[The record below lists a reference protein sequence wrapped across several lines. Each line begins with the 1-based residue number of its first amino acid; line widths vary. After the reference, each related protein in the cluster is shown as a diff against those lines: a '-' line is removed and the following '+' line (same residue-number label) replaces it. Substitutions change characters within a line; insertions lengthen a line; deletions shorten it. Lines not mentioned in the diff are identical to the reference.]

1 MKRFNDVAATCR
13 LLVPLVLFSLGGFTA
28 ATAAE
33 APKEEK
39 AAGAVEVHLHEYAV
53 DMPHT
58 LPAGP
63 TTFEIHND
71 GGKTHSFK
79 IEGPGLAELLSA
91 PVPPHGSGT
100 LKVTLQPGEYKIYC
114 PIGSHEIKGMKM
126 TLTVTAGSA
135 KQGG

>member
-1 MKRFNDVAATCR
+1 MKRSNALC
-13 LLVPLVLFSLGGFTA
+13 LLVPVLLISLFGLSKAIG
-28 ATAAE
+28 AE

-39 AAGAVEVHLHEYAV
+39 AAGTVEVHLHEYAV
-53 DMPHT
+53 EMPST

-63 TTFEIHND
+63 TTFVVHND

-79 IEGPGLAELLSA
+79 IEGPGLAELLEA

-100 LKVTLQPGEYKIYC
+100 LKVTLQPGEYKVYC
-114 PIGSHEIKGMKM
+114 PVGSHEIKGMKM
-126 TLTVTAGSA
+126 TLTVTA